1 MQNIVIIT
9 GGEFFF
15 FTVLFVVRNIVPKLE
30 AELSLKNG
38 TRYKPCLF
46 AILRCVLCGHF

>member
-38 TRYKPCLF
+38 TRYEPCLF